1 MKPKRI
7 LNLYKN
13 TTMKA
18 TTFIF
23 FLLCCFSCYSQKAD
37 SINLP
42 IPYLFVDEMPKYE
55 GGNKSVKEIIDHNI
69 QWPGEFDGQGTVL
82 VSFVVTKK
90 GNVSNVKIEKE
101 LCAECDAEA
110 IRLIK
115 LLHKWIP
122 GKVNFQNVDV
132 LLYVPIKF
140 KIEN

>member
-1 MKPKRI
+1 M
-7 LNLYKN
+7 
-13 TTMKA
+13 
-18 TTFIF
+18 FIF

-37 SINLP
+37 SINFP

-55 GGNKSVKEIIDHNI
+55 GGHKKLKEFIDHNI

-82 VSFVVTKK
+82 TSFVVTKK
-90 GNVSNVKIEKE
+90 GNISNVKIEKG
-101 LCAECDAEA
+101 LCIKCDAEA

-132 LLYVPIKF
+132 LMYMQIKF